1 MVIRNPMK
9 PISRRKALQMFS
21 SVPVAAAAIVW
32 TSSETEAAQA
42 QAQAARRQ
50 AAERGS
56 AFQPKFFT
64 RHEYATVVVLADLI
78 IPRDERS
85 GSASD
90 AGVPEFMDFM
100 MIDQP
105 ARQTAMRGGLAFI
118 DHLCDA
124 RFDKSFIEC
133 SDAERRQVLDDLAYP
148 AKADPVLA
156 HGVTFFTS
164 FRDLTASGFW
174 TSKMGIEDLQ
184 YLGNKPVAEWKGCP
198 SGALEHLGV
207 KYEGE

>member
-1 MVIRNPMK
+1 MK
-9 PISRRKALQMFS
+9 EISRRKALQLFT
-21 SVPVAAAAIVW
+21 SVPAAAVAIVW
-32 TSSETEAAQA
+32 TSSETEAAQT

-50 AAERGS
+50 ATERGLP
-56 AFQPKFFT
+56 FKPRFFT
-64 RHEYATVVVLADLI
+64 QHEFATVTVLANLI

-105 ARQTAMRGGLAFI
+105 VRQTAMRGGLAFI

-124 RFDKSFIEC
+124 RFDKPFIEC
-133 SDAERRQVLDDLAYP
+133 TDAERRQVLDDLAYP
-148 AKADPVLA
+148 GKVDPAFA
-156 HGVTFFTS
+156 HGAAFFGS

-198 SGALEHLGV
+198 SEALEHLGV